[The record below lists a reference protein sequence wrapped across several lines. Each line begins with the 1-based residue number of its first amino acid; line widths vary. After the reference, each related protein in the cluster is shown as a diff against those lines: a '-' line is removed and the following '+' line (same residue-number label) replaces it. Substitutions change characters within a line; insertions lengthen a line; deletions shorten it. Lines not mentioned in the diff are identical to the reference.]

1 MYEQAYYLCQNVEDI
16 MGLFSEE
23 LRILDRNT
31 VLYMIDEM
39 QDKINSL
46 QKETE
51 MLHKQAD
58 ETARMT
64 ILNLLKEGDITLDV
78 AAQKLNLDEAEVKR
92 LLNNC

>member
-1 MYEQAYYLCQNVEDI
+1 

-46 QKETE
+46 QK
-51 MLHKQAD
+51 QAD

-64 ILNLLKEGDITLDV
+64 ILDLLKEGDITLDV
-78 AAQKLNLDEAEVKR
+78 AAKKLNLDEAEVKR